1 MEWTLCYPG
10 PRQGVSQAHDELAK
24 SVLEGITVSVEYSWQ
39 EGEQLPN
46 RLSIV
51 IKSMQNRPVE

>member
-10 PRQGVSQAHDELAK
+10 PRQGVSRAHDELAK
-24 SVLEGITVSVEYSWQ
+24 SVLEGITESVEYSWQ

-51 IKSMQNRPVE
+51 IKSMQ